1 MVTKFTWR
9 PRGPRFQ
16 PQLGQKSGCMFHF
29 ELGLGV
35 LNPGLDTIGCTPR
48 TCFPQFIVITYSRMK
63 NRV

>member
-35 LNPGLDTIGCTPR
+35 LNPGLDTILKAVHPGHV
-48 TCFPQFIVITYSRMK
+48 FPNLS
-63 NRV
+63 